1 MISKEKK
8 LHAAVTQLQEIPE
21 YFLQA
26 KAEITIGSNSG
37 TRSTEISIGCN
48 VAALDFLAG
57 NTILPDLEAIEIDIR
72 HEQGLS
78 AYGLASLIRHNPNNP
93 IGGLLDGVCEFLTVW
108 IPKIEADDKTLLKI
122 KTAHQDA
129 RNAARIQTPQAWS
142 IKCCTDDCDTLIR
155 ITDPNVDQLV
165 TCHKCHH
172 TLTLMRLLLITSS
185 THNELWLDPEA
196 AAQLL
201 GITQGCLRK
210 WARSGKISRRNNQYN
225 VSDLKD
231 LTDGERTGSV
241 RYSSA

>member
-1 MISKEKK
+1 MISREKK
-8 LHAAVTQLQEIPE
+8 IHTIIKQLQEIPE
-21 YFLQA
+21 YFQQA
-26 KAEITIGSNSG
+26 KAEITIGSNSS

-57 NTILPDLEAIEIDIR
+57 NTILPDLEAIEIGIR
-72 HEQGLS
+72 HERGLS

-93 IGGLLDGVCEFLTVW
+93 IGGLLNGVCEFLTVW
-108 IPKIEADDKTLLKI
+108 IPRITLDDKLVMRI
-122 KTAHQDA
+122 KTIHQDA

-165 TCHKCHH
+165 TCFKCHH

-210 WARSGKISRRNNQYN
+210 WARSGKISRRKNQYN